1 MVTLLVQ
8 EGLVA
13 VLVYLG
19 RVVTEL
25 AVAVLLLLA
34 AVVVQEVL
42 RVSKE
47 LQQVQRVALVVTMA
61 AAVVVAELLDAL

>member
-1 MVTLLVQ
+1 VVSLLVQ

-47 LQQVQRVALVVTMA
+47 LQQVQRVALVVIMA